1 MRFEGAA
8 LSLRFVDSDKKNM
21 GFTLASKRY
30 VSLPASFF
38 FTFTY
43 DTIASFASLRN
54 RTGRILFRESKK
66 DSASKVITVYKSN

>member
-43 DTIASFASLRN
+43 DTIARVRN

-66 DSASKVITVYKSN
+66 DFASKVITVYKSN